1 MTVHANGRNH
11 AGKEVT
17 SPERLV
23 AAYAGWTVEDLRCGH
38 DCLRKGTEVLLGD
51 SDRKLVDSCDHAAS
65 IFNLRALEECRVA
78 LRRKGPVGLAATFD
92 MRLGGQSVLLSR
104 ALRRVVRS

>member
-23 AAYAGWTVEDLRCGH
+23 AAYAGWTVEDLRCGRH
-38 DCLRKGTEVLLGD
+38 CLRKGTEVLLGD

-104 ALRRVVRS
+104 ALRRVVLS